1 MASDMTTPW
10 LVGGDFNVI
19 WDEEEKFGGLP
30 VHINEVDDFR
40 HCINTCN
47 LSDLGFKGS
56 IYTWW
61 NGRSDEDC
69 IFKRLDRCLGNSEL
83 QHSFPGLQ
91 VTHLSKTG
99 SDHCPLLLKCDIE
112 SPPIKKAFRF
122 LNFWTKHESFLDVVK
137 ENWTADFSANPFV
150 LFNFKL
156 KKLKKAL
163 SVWSRA
169 TYGDIFQKIASL
181 EELVLVHER
190 QFEINP
196 TQMNKQRLHKVQA
209 EMIKYLA
216 LEEEFWRQKSGMM
229 WFKDGDRN
237 TKFFHAQVKG
247 RRKRL
252 KLTRIQNSRGNWIEE
267 EDLIAEEAV
276 NFYKDQFS
284 ERSIPTDF
292 SILDHVPSMV
302 TTEQNERLMELPT
315 AQEVKKAVLGLNGE
329 SAGGPDG
336 FTGAFY
342 HKCWDII
349 EGDVVDMVKAF
360 FCGQQLP
367 KSVTHTNLVLL
378 PKRKEIMTFAD
389 MRPISLSNFVNKIFS
404 RVIHERLVEMLP
416 NLISEE
422 QAGFVK
428 GRSIVEN
435 VLLTQ
440 EIITDIRLRTKAGP
454 NVVIKLDMAKAYDR
468 LSWLFLTK
476 MLRKLGFSEAFI
488 GMIFDLVSN
497 NWYSILINGQPNGFF
512 KSSRGVKQGDPLSP
526 TLFIL
531 AAEALSRGLNSLHS
545 SLYFCGFGL
554 PKWSPKINHL
564 SYADDTII
572 FSSSDDTSLR
582 LVMEILHAYEA
593 ASGQLVNKAKSA
605 IYMHHLTDSTVVSKV
620 ESITGIGKQEFPFT
634 YLGCPIFYA
643 RRRMDYYEGLIS
655 KVMDKLQ
662 SWKGKLLSVGGRAVL
677 ITNVLQSMPV
687 HLLSAVNPPNYVIN
701 RLHKIFARFFW
712 NSNVGGVSRHWA
724 LWANLC
730 MPYEEGGIGFRSL
743 HDVSKALFCKL
754 WWNFRTKPSLWS
766 SFMSQKYYKKLNAV
780 IVPWREGSHTEL
792 GALYFLLPPN
802 FAIDENIQNVNDL
815 MQEGRW
821 NVERIHEILP
831 PDLAQHI
838 VQNIKPPMDH
848 NELDKPFWMLET
860 RGNFSVK
867 SAWEYLRRRNN
878 PSIAY
883 KMFWVKGLPFKISF
897 FIWKVWKAKLP
908 LDDFMR
914 RLGYFM
920 PSKCWCCADPKEESL
935 GHLFFTSNAAR
946 IVWRYFLRR
955 AGIAVEGISLH
966 QAITKCWM
974 AKVIPRLKPIM
985 QALPACIVWEL
996 WKRRNSLKYGTAVS
1010 VSRVIYQVSSTLQNL
1025 VQSRKPGLQVPH
1037 NWSELLQML
1046 EQYTP
1051 TLKHEKV
1058 IWEFPQVGWIKV
1070 NTDGA
1075 CRGNPG
1081 RSSIGFCL
1089 RDEAG
1094 ELKYAQGKEIREG
1107 TNTEAEAAA
1116 ILEALRMC
1124 RAMNFSQVWL
1134 QTDSLLLK
1142 NIIEGLWKPPW
1153 CIVDQ
1158 IEEILR
1164 LKGEFNFRISHTF
1177 REGNQVKESTAAW
1190 VQRAFKINEVAI
1202 NTSVQE
1208 VPSQDTMVEA
1218 DLAKNNQKEKIV
1230 DTDFEVFKSNEKI
1243 KWSGSKLWA
1252 NQTEEDAEEGLIPD
1266 AMQSEEEDGGDT
1278 KEDEDP
1284 SVNDKQKGTES
1295 TVPKAV
1301 INEEGVAKQQHNNK
1315 KSQNTKEATGEADL
1329 QQLNK
1334 EKTVA
1339 TNEVDISNI
1348 DPGGTIPDPIGVSSA
1363 NADPISVAKPNKGQA
1378 VQQSQQSPNVV
1389 DDKEGEAVEVN
1400 KKKKMQEL
1408 TGNIDPLGNN
1418 QNDDAIVSIT
1428 KGSNM
1433 MVAAKE
1439 KLIGAQEDQAAD
1451 MDEEST
1457 AQNFLNIAR
1466 QGDLSPR
1473 QIDQV
1478 KSAAKGKR
1486 KQTKEASTVPTGG
1499 VQTRRTLSK
1508 NQNL

>member
-1 MASDMTTPW
+1 MSKSQNKSCKKI
-10 LVGGDFNVI
+10 GGLKEEGEGSKAEDLCGNPHVHI
-19 WDEEEKFGGLP
+19 YKEESENCKKLAEEKEEGG
-30 VHINEVDDFR
+30 EVETGVTYCIIHTQIWIEESTVKLSIFYTLMKPKMVVLVLSTQSIWADLSIEYSIVPKAFKERVAESGKCCLSQRITLSHTQRRRKNTQKHRLQTLEFQIIGSQMDDASVKKGISSYGKFQG
-40 HCINTCN
+40 NTYMVSCN
-47 LSDLGFKGS
+47 VQIL
-56 IYTWW
+56 WE
-61 NGRSDEDC
+61 EDMKIREYLFQIKAPLIC
-69 IFKRLDRCLGNSEL
+69 CY
-83 QHSFPGLQ
+83 
-91 VTHLSKTG
+91 TG
-99 SDHCPLLLKCDIE
+99 SDHSPLLLKCDIE
-112 SPPIKKAFRF
+112 SPPIKKSFRF

-137 ENWTADFSANPFV
+137 ENWNADFSANPFV

-169 TYGDIFQKIASL
+169 TYGDVFQKIASL

-196 TQMNKQRLHKVQA
+196 TQMNRQRLHKVQA

-216 LEEEFWRQKSGMM
+216 LEEEFWRQKAGMM

-237 TKFFHAQVKG
+237 SKFFHAQVKG

-267 EDLIAEEAV
+267 EELIAEEAI
-276 NFYKDQFS
+276 NFYKEQFS
-284 ERSIPTDF
+284 ESLMPTDF
-292 SILDHVPSMV
+292 SILNYVPTMV
-302 TTEQNERLMELPT
+302 TSEQNEGLMALPT
-315 AQEVKKAVLGLNGE
+315 AQEVKKAVMGLNGE

-349 EGDVVDMVKAF
+349 EDDVVNMVKSF

-367 KSVTHTNLVLL
+367 RSVTHTNLVLL
-378 PKRKEIMTFAD
+378 PKKKEVQTFAD

-476 MLRKLGFSEAFI
+476 MLRQLGFSEAFI
-488 GMIFDLVSN
+488 GMIFDLVGN
-497 NWYSILINGQPNGFF
+497 NWYSILINGQPKGFF

-545 SLYFCGFGL
+545 NLYFCGFGL

-620 ESITGIGKQEFPFT
+620 GKQEFPLT

-643 RRRMDYYEGLIS
+643 RRRMDYYEGLIT

-677 ITNVLQSMPV
+677 ISNVLQSMPV
-687 HLLSAVNPPNYVIN
+687 HLLSEVNPPNYVIN

-712 NSNVGGVSRHWA
+712 SSNVGGSSRHWA
-724 LWANLC
+724 SWSNLY

-754 WWNFRTKPSLWS
+754 WGNFRTKPSLWS
-766 SFMSQKYYKKLNAV
+766 SFMSQKYCKKFNAV
-780 IVPWREGSHTEL
+780 IVPWREGSHVWRKMLECRDLIEHQIFWKLRMGSALFWYDNWTEL
-792 GALYFLLPPN
+792 GALYFQLPPN
-802 FAIDENIQNVNDL
+802 FAIDEDIQNVNELTQDR
-815 MQEGRW
+815 RW
-821 NVERIHEILP
+821 NVERIHEVLP
-831 PDLAQHI
+831 ADLAQHI
-838 VQNIKPPMDH
+838 VQNIKPPREN

-860 RGNFSVK
+860 KGNFSVK
-867 SAWEYLRRRNN
+867 SAWDYLRRRNN

-883 KMFWVKGLPFKISF
+883 KKIWVKGLPFKISF

-914 RLGYFM
+914 RIGYFM

-935 GHLFFTSNAAR
+935 VHLFYTSNAAK
-946 IVWRYFLRR
+946 IVWSYFLRR
-955 AGIAVEGISLH
+955 AGIVVEGISLQ

-974 AKVIPRLKPIM
+974 ALVIDRVKPIM

-1010 VSRVIYQVSSTLQNL
+1010 VNRVIYQISSTLQNL
-1025 VQSRKPGLQVPH
+1025 VQLRKPGLQVPH
-1037 NWSELLQML
+1037 HWSNLLQML

-1051 TLKHEKV
+1051 KLKYEKV
-1058 IWEFPQVGWIKV
+1058 LWELPDDGWIKV

-1089 RDEAG
+1089 RDEVG
-1094 ELKYAQGKEIREG
+1094 DLVYAQGKEIKEG
-1107 TNTEAEAAA
+1107 TNTEAEASA

-1124 RAMNFSQVWL
+1124 RSMNLRQIWL
-1134 QTDSLLLK
+1134 QTDSMLLK
-1142 NIIEGLWKPPW
+1142 NIIEGSWKPPW
-1153 CIVDQ
+1153 CIFDQ
-1158 IEEILR
+1158 IDEIVR
-1164 LKGEFNFRISHTF
+1164 LKGEFTLRISHTF
-1177 REGNQVKESTAAW
+1177 REGNYLADHLANHALDVGDMECHSFWDLDPQGRRLV
-1190 VQRAFKINEVAI
+1190 NE
-1202 NTSVQE
+1202 
-1208 VPSQDTMVEA
+1208 D
-1218 DLAKNNQKEKIV
+1218 
-1230 DTDFEVFKSNEKI
+1230 
-1243 KWSGSKLWA
+1243 
-1252 NQTEEDAEEGLIPD
+1252 
-1266 AMQSEEEDGGDT
+1266 
-1278 KEDEDP
+1278 
-1284 SVNDKQKGTES
+1284 
-1295 TVPKAV
+1295 
-1301 INEEGVAKQQHNNK
+1301 
-1315 KSQNTKEATGEADL
+1315 
-1329 QQLNK
+1329 
-1334 EKTVA
+1334 
-1339 TNEVDISNI
+1339 
-1348 DPGGTIPDPIGVSSA
+1348 
-1363 NADPISVAKPNKGQA
+1363 
-1378 VQQSQQSPNVV
+1378 
-1389 DDKEGEAVEVN
+1389 
-1400 KKKKMQEL
+1400 KMQCPVL
-1408 TGNIDPLGNN
+1408 R
-1418 QNDDAIVSIT
+1418 V
-1428 KGSNM
+1428 K
-1433 MVAAKE
+1433 VA
-1439 KLIGAQEDQAAD
+1439 
-1451 MDEEST
+1451 
-1457 AQNFLNIAR
+1457 
-1466 QGDLSPR
+1466 
-1473 QIDQV
+1473 
-1478 KSAAKGKR
+1478 R
-1486 KQTKEASTVPTGG
+1486 K
-1499 VQTRRTLSK
+1499 
-1508 NQNL
+1508 